1 MTNYIWGK
9 ISALTQVSAR
19 SASTTFS
26 RPRVRSCIGPEQL
39 QAQGI
44 VKPVLDLPREIG
56 DLQLALDHLKE
67 DRCYL
72 FEGELIEPPLPKKGR
87 RSPVED

>member
-1 MTNYIWGK
+1 
-9 ISALTQVSAR
+9 
-19 SASTTFS
+19 
-26 RPRVRSCIGPEQL
+26 
-39 QAQGI
+39 
-44 VKPVLDLPREIG
+44 VLDLPREIG